1 MERIQIYKRQKGLE
15 IYVKIFVLLFIV
27 YGMTFLIKSLMNG
40 FKTDLYGGDWNYLF
54 YTMLGIIFFA
64 LRYSNKRN
72 EKFFI
77 QWDDKEMKYLLSK
90 DKTIET
96 IRFEDIKK
104 ITMQLYEIKIE
115 LPSAEKTISLE
126 NVQFK
131 DLRKIKEK
139 FEALKLDAEKK
150 ND

>member
-15 IYVKIFVLLFIV
+15 IYIKIFGLLFIV

-40 FKTDLYGGDWNYLF
+40 FKTDLNGGDWSYVF
-54 YTMLGIIFFA
+54 YTIQGIIFFA
-64 LRYSNKRN
+64 LGYSNKRN

-77 QWDDKEMKYLLSK
+77 QWDEKGMKYLLSK

-104 ITMQLYEIKIE
+104 ITIQLYEIKIG

-139 FEALKLDAEKK
+139 FEALKLDAEKR

>member
-1 MERIQIYKRQKGLE
+1 M
-15 IYVKIFVLLFIV
+15 
-27 YGMTFLIKSLMNG
+27 
-40 FKTDLYGGDWNYLF
+40 LYGGDWNYLF

-96 IRFEDIKK
+96 IRFVDIKK